1 MIIEY
6 RLNLDQGKDQAQ
18 LKWPLPLTSA
28 RNRASDVH
36 SSSLSSLW
44 DSGSWFCLRFSE
56 SRRWLPHYLTTTIKS
71 GLFSKTTCLSM
82 IFWRGTHHHRSRV
95 PSIRISVCAILTSQ
109 RWNLPIKLLYVKMW
123 KRILNFLLRSEIWT
137 NFLHVRDYVVDSA
150 CLNCCLLQLTVRKLR
165 RFVFFKFKF
174 LKFWNCAV
182 LELKSADEQYIVRN
196 INT

>member
-56 SRRWLPHYLTTTIKS
+56 SRRWLPHYLKTTIKS

-95 PSIRISVCAILTSQ
+95 PSIRISVCAISLRKECDSHIENFGEITS
-109 RWNLPIKLLYVKMW
+109 
-123 KRILNFLLRSEIWT
+123 
-137 NFLHVRDYVVDSA
+137 DYI
-150 CLNCCLLQLTVRKLR
+150 LQLAEKYDYITRKWLIHPER
-165 RFVFFKFKF
+165 
-174 LKFWNCAV
+174 
-182 LELKSADEQYIVRN
+182 
-196 INT
+196 